1 MIVFLGIYR
10 SCCPESLFVPGD
22 LIIFTD
28 SCQEGEARP
37 FSPEVPDLPRY
48 DARIGGR
55 ALPFQEITPIH
66 SGLECLLGGGGILL
80 PRDAQQ
86 PRQILGAILLPSF
99 HHGPDGDFLMFH
111 IIYMIDGDSL
121 HGRTPPLMIC
131 LFAGLPL
138 PEHQHLAQWP
148 PRTNLPESKTKT

>member
-28 SCQEGEARP
+28 ACQEGEARP

-80 PRDAQQ
+80 PRLA
-86 PRQILGAILLPSF
+86 R
-99 HHGPDGDFLMFH
+99 
-111 IIYMIDGDSL
+111 
-121 HGRTPPLMIC
+121 PLRPIIC
-131 LFAGLPL
+131 LFADLPL
-138 PEHQHLAQWP
+138 PEHQHLDQWP
-148 PRTNLPESKTKT
+148 PRTNLPDSKGKQNMYRNI